1 MSGTEPPPNMDV
13 EEPDGMYVMNYPA
26 VPHDFSPAKD
36 FLQRLSGYLDKDV
49 DGFGASLRQSSPG
62 STSNSSAS
70 MDVEPI
76 ENPIK
81 DIIILNGEQQKQV
94 NALMTMIST
103 FLSFNTLN
111 KFLTEE
117 RKQTLI
123 TKLQELQARYNF
135 LKQDNTNYL
144 VDFNYHSIKNT
155 IITQEDL
162 RTFIASLTF
171 EFPYRIDMTKDIT
184 VIVIELEQ
192 LLETSLKQLLRDA
205 RNYMAAYG
213 IEQPA
218 ANLSIYDLDADI
230 KNKLLNYPFFKKALG
245 QEAITKL
252 HLQETYIL
260 PAMINRLLRVSGEVV
275 DLGITTNHENRFAL
289 LHCSKIPYFFK
300 MLIELRL
307 INELTTDSKSQKRAD
322 RFDFLMEC
330 ATDPYRIELYNRMCE
345 YLNSYEKAVSMLI
358 AVSGGNLITIF
369 AKFLKEL
376 HKLYTSLSKVKTDDD
391 HLAILIKFETNN
403 KHYYKIFIDL
413 LYKQPVTRKT
423 WANVFFKQPV
433 APKTLTDILGSRTV
447 PEILEILSDLTK
459 NLETLNSI
467 SEMTFSDIDMK
478 WICFNTKIS
487 EADFIPTQEE
497 IVSAGSK
504 FEAYFIKFKSK
515 TADFEHSTRFVLVRG
530 KRVLE
535 FIKQDKQVDENLKS
549 KFAYDLREYLQKL
562 KDGCLELMKTNTD
575 KFNVEERKMIETMLT
590 SQMYEERL
598 NKFNTPPI
606 SMLDG
611 VTNCTRYLE
620 FLLLKKNSN
629 DKATQDNIAL
639 ICGTKV
645 DDFIDKLMACT
656 EVGNRMLTTHKL
668 TLKSSKYIPSF
679 ASVHDIVYSVGGD
692 GKIPKLA
699 SEILIEML
707 NAINIRELLQEDKP
721 LSGKHFKLVPF
732 TAQSN
737 YSNTSHWSS
746 DHTKILRQCEGILTK
761 KCNYNGVGAYI
772 LALDDTIKDTIK
784 VQSQKEKSQKSRKSK
799 SSSTNPF
806 SSILSTIPSN
816 IQNPIFEFEE
826 EDYTSFVDGDELFVL
841 LETPILEGP
850 ILEGPIFT
858 DLLGKRR
865 WYNGGGNKTMKSKK
879 HKTKKSKKSR
889 KHKPKKPKK
898 SRKSKPQKSRK
909 HKPKKP
915 QKSRKYKP
923 QKSRK
928 LRY

>member
-1 MSGTEPPPNMDV
+1 
-13 EEPDGMYVMNYPA
+13 
-26 VPHDFSPAKD
+26 
-36 FLQRLSGYLDKDV
+36 
-49 DGFGASLRQSSPG
+49 
-62 STSNSSAS
+62 
-70 MDVEPI
+70 
-76 ENPIK
+76 
-81 DIIILNGEQQKQV
+81 
-94 NALMTMIST
+94 
-103 FLSFNTLN
+103 
-111 KFLTEE
+111 
-117 RKQTLI
+117 
-123 TKLQELQARYNF
+123 
-135 LKQDNTNYL
+135 
-144 VDFNYHSIKNT
+144 
-155 IITQEDL
+155 
-162 RTFIASLTF
+162 
-171 EFPYRIDMTKDIT
+171 
-184 VIVIELEQ
+184 
-192 LLETSLKQLLRDA
+192 
-205 RNYMAAYG
+205 
-213 IEQPA
+213 
-218 ANLSIYDLDADI
+218 
-230 KNKLLNYPFFKKALG
+230 
-245 QEAITKL
+245 
-252 HLQETYIL
+252 
-260 PAMINRLLRVSGEVV
+260 MINRLLRVSGEVV

-307 INELTTDSKSQKRAD
+307 INELTTDSKSQKRVD

-330 ATDPYRIELYNRMCE
+330 ATSPPRIELYNRMCE

-376 HKLYTSLSKVKTDDD
+376 HELYTSLSKVTTDDD
-391 HLAILIKFETNN
+391 DAYLAILIAFETNN

-433 APKTLTDILGSRTV
+433 APKTLTDILGSKTM
-447 PEILEILSDLTK
+447 PETLKILSDLTS
-459 NLETLNSI
+459 NLEKTLNSI
-467 SEMTFSDIDMK
+467 SGMTFSDVDMK

-497 IVSAGSK
+497 IESAGRSE
-504 FEAYFIKFKSK
+504 FEAYFRKFESK
-515 TADFEHSTRFVLVRG
+515 TAAFEHSTRFVLVRG

-535 FIKQDKQVDENLKS
+535 FIEQDKQVHESLKS
-549 KFAYDLREYLQKL
+549 KFAYNLREYLQKL
-562 KDGCLELMKTNTD
+562 KDGCLKLMKTNTD
-575 KFNVEERKMIETMLT
+575 KFPVEERKMIETMLT

-598 NKFNTPPI
+598 NKFKTPPI

-639 ICGTKV
+639 IRGTKV

-656 EVGNRMLTTHKL
+656 EVGNKMLTTHKL
-668 TLKSSKYIPSF
+668 NLKLSKYIPSF

-707 NAINIRELLQEDKP
+707 NAIKIRELLKEDKP
-721 LSGKHFKLVPF
+721 LSGMQFKLVPF

-746 DHTKILRQCEGILTK
+746 EHTKILRQCEGILTK

-772 LALDDTIKDTIK
+772 LALDDTIK
-784 VQSQKEKSQKSRKSK
+784 VQSQKEKSQKSKKSK

-816 IQNPIFEFEE
+816 IQNPIFEDEE
-826 EDYTSFVDGDELFVL
+826 YTSFVDGDELFVL

-850 ILEGPIFT
+850 IFT
-858 DLLGKRR
+858 DLLGKRTR
-865 WYNGGGNKTMKSKK
+865 DTGGGNKTMKSKK

-889 KHKPKKPKK
+889 KHKTKKPKK

-915 QKSRKYKP
+915 KKSRKYKP

>member
-1 MSGTEPPPNMDV
+1 MSVTEPPPNMDV
-13 EEPDGMYVMNYPA
+13 EEPDRGYVMNYPA
-26 VPHDFSPAKD
+26 VPHDFS
-36 FLQRLSGYLDKDV
+36 QRLSGYLDTDV
-49 DGFGASLRQSSPG
+49 DGFGASLPNSSQG
-62 STSNSSAS
+62 STSNSIAS
-70 MDVEPI
+70 MDADDPI

-81 DIIILNGEQQKQV
+81 DIINLNGEQQKQV

-123 TKLQELQARYNF
+123 TKLQEFQATYNF

-144 VDFNYHSIKNT
+144 VDFNYDSIKNT

-218 ANLSIYDLDADI
+218 ADLSIYHLDADI
-230 KNKLLNYPFFKKALG
+230 KNKLLNYPFFKQALG

-252 HLQETYIL
+252 ELQETYIL

-275 DLGITTNHENRFAL
+275 DLGITTNDENRFAL
-289 LHCSKIPYFFK
+289 LHSSKIPYFYK

-307 INELTTDSKSQKRAD
+307 INELTTDSKSQKREA

-330 ATDPYRIELYNRMCE
+330 ATSRRRIELYNRMCE
-345 YLNSYEKAVSMLI
+345 YLNSYEKDVSMLI

-376 HKLYTSLSKVKTDDD
+376 YELYNSLRKDTTDDD
-391 HLAILIKFETNN
+391 HLATLIAFKTKN

-433 APKTLTDILGSRTV
+433 APKTLTDILGSKTL
-447 PEILEILSDLTK
+447 PDILEILSDLTK
-459 NLETLNSI
+459 NLVTLNSI

-478 WICFNTKIS
+478 WICFNTKIP

-497 IVSAGSK
+497 IMSVGSE
-504 FEAYFIKFKSK
+504 FEAYFRKFKSK
-515 TADFEHSTRFVLVRG
+515 TEDFEHSTRFVLERG

-535 FIKQDKQVDENLKS
+535 FIEQDKQVDEFLKS
-549 KFAYDLREYLQKL
+549 NLAYNLREYLQKL
-562 KDGCLELMKTNTD
+562 KDGCLKLMKTNKD
-575 KFNVEERKMIETMLT
+575 KFTVEERKMIETMLT
-590 SQMYEERL
+590 SQMYEGRL
-598 NKFNTPPI
+598 NKFKTPRI

-639 ICGTKV
+639 ICGMKV

-656 EVGNRMLTTHKL
+656 EVGNRILKKHKL
-668 TLKSSKYIPSF
+668 NSKLSKYISSF
-679 ASVHDIVYSVGGD
+679 ASVHDIVYSAGGD
-692 GKIPKLA
+692 GKIPKVA

-707 NAINIRELLQEDKP
+707 KAINISELLKEDKP
-721 LSGKHFKLVPF
+721 LSGGQFKLVPF

-737 YSNTSHWSS
+737 YSNTSHWSAA
-746 DHTKILRQCEGILTK
+746 HTKILRQCEDILK
-761 KCNYNGVGAYI
+761 KNCKYNGVGAYI
-772 LALDDTIKDTIK
+772 LALDDTIT
-784 VQSQKEKSQKSRKSK
+784 VQSQKEKPQKSKKSK

-816 IQNPIFEFEE
+816 ILNPIFEDDEE
-826 EDYTSFVDGDELFVL
+826 YTSFVAGDELFVL

-850 ILEGPIFT
+850 ILEGPIFP
-858 DLLGKRR
+858 DLVGKRPR
-865 WYNGGGNKTMKSKK
+865 DTVGGNKTMKSKK

-889 KHKPKKPKK
+889 KHKSKKPKK